1 MSEVHL
7 EDDARENR
15 ITLGVSLSSLA
26 STIRDYADK
35 KEGVYGGGFLEV

>member
-7 EDDARENR
+7 EGDARENN
-15 ITLGVSLSSLA
+15 ISLGVSLPSLA
-26 STIRDYADK
+26 STIRDYADN